1 MYRVRICGA
10 VWLISLSLLP
20 HQFVTPPRK
29 GHQNRLAVR
38 SLISAR
44 PNQLTNSIFFSQH
57 PDQKPTNR
65 PGLVSSSSNLLAK
78 ELSRGGVMEA
88 SMLLARPHLSFPC
101 GASSRSIAS
110 TSAKQVDLETWVW
123 DLRFAFFF
131 RSDLTAFSCHCNLS
145 SEFLTGEAAI
155 FY

>member
-1 MYRVRICGA
+1 MFCCFIACYRNVQGENSWRCLTDLTVTVASPVRHPSPKRPRAQA
-10 VWLISLSLLP
+10 V
-20 HQFVTPPRK
+20 
-29 GHQNRLAVR
+29 
-38 SLISAR
+38 
-44 PNQLTNSIFFSQH
+44 
-57 PDQKPTNR
+57 
-65 PGLVSSSSNLLAK
+65 LVSSSSNLLAK
-78 ELSRGGVMEA
+78 ELSRGGGVMEA